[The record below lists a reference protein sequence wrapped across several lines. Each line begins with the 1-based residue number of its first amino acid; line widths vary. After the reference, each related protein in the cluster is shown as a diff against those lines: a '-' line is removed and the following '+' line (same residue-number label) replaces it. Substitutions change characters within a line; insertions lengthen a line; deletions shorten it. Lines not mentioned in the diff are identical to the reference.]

1 MIVFQNKKH
10 IKGLNIHET
19 ILWLEEIIVEE
30 NKNIGDI
37 VCFFCNDKYLLK
49 KNIQYLNHHYLTD
62 IITFDYCK
70 ENIIS
75 GDILISAERVK
86 ENAEKYNVPF
96 LLEIK
101 RVMAHG
107 LLHLLGYKDK
117 THQEKEIM
125 RNKENFYLNKY
136 HDIRR

>member
-30 NKNIGDI
+30 NKNVGDI

-62 IITFDYCK
+62 IITFDYSEKRGLCSTCNHYEDNIKQDANFFNNK
-70 ENIIS
+70 E
-75 GDILISAERVK
+75 
-86 ENAEKYNVPF
+86 
-96 LLEIK
+96 
-101 RVMAHG
+101 
-107 LLHLLGYKDK
+107 KDK
-117 THQEKEIM
+117 LKRKNI
-125 RNKENFYLNKY
+125 LNKL
-136 HDIRR
+136 